1 MILKKARVLVVD
13 DDPDVLFAVRML
25 LKPEVQEVVTEKN
38 PELLLSL
45 LSKQHFDAI
54 FLDMNYKSTL
64 GTGNEGLY
72 WLGRI
77 REKDPSATVI
87 MITAHGE
94 ISTAVRSLKA
104 GATDFIVKPWH
115 NAQLLET
122 LTAALEP
129 KEAGKPSVAP
139 PASRRPAS
147 FAEFSLLGESEAMQ
161 EVFHKIEKVAPTE
174 ANILLLGE
182 NGTGKELVAKALH
195 QRSARAARPFVTADL
210 AAMSEGIFESELF
223 GHKKGSFTDARE
235 DRVGRFAAASGGT
248 LFLDEIGNIS
258 LAQQAKLLTALQN
271 REVIPLGS
279 NVPLPIDI
287 RLISATNA
295 PLYELAAQQR
305 FRKDLIYRL
314 NTVEIT
320 LPPLRARGDDV
331 LLLARHFAGLYAA
344 RNRKPLP
351 EFEPATLQKLR
362 QHSWPGNVRELQH
375 TVERAVILA
384 DSPTLRPQDFHFSA
398 METVG
403 SAAAELKHEGPLQL
417 SEVEKHTIL
426 RVIERHHGNI
436 TKAAKEL
443 GLTRTALYRR
453 LEKHDL

>member
-1 MILKKARVLVVD
+1 
-13 DDPDVLFAVRML
+13 ML

-45 LSKQHFDAI
+45 LSKQRFDVI

-77 REKDPSATVI
+77 REKDPTATVI

-122 LTAALEP
+122 LAAAVEG
-129 KEAGKPSVAP
+129 KEAGRAAGSPAAP
-139 PASRRPAS
+139 RRAAS
-147 FAEFSLLGESEAMQ
+147 FAEFALLGESEAMQ
-161 EVFHKIEKVAPTE
+161 EVFHKVEKVAPTE

-195 QRSARAARPFVTADL
+195 QKSFRAAKPFVTADL

-223 GHKKGSFTDARE
+223 GHKKGAFTDARE
-235 DRVGRFAAASGGT
+235 DRIGRFAAASGGT

-271 REVIPLGS
+271 REVISVGS
-279 NVPLPIDI
+279 NMPVAIDI

-295 PLYELAAQQR
+295 PLYELAARQQ

-331 LLLARHFAGLYAA
+331 LLLARHFAGIYAA
-344 RNRKPLP
+344 RNRKPTP
-351 EFEPATLQKLR
+351 DFEPATLQKLR

-384 DSPTLRPQDFHFSA
+384 ESDTLRPQDFHFSA
-398 METVG
+398 METAG
-403 SAAAELKHEGPLQL
+403 TQPAGQSPAEGPLQL
-417 SEVEKHTIL
+417 NEVEKSTIL
-426 RVIERHHGNI
+426 RVIERHNGNI
-436 TKAAKEL
+436 TRAAKEL

>member
-13 DDPDVLFAVRML
+13 DDTDVLFAVRML

-45 LSKQHFDAI
+45 LSKQRFDVI

-64 GTGNEGLY
+64 GSGNEGLY

-77 REKDPSATVI
+77 REKDPTATVI

-94 ISTAVRSLKA
+94 ISIAVRSLKA

-122 LTAALEP
+122 LAAALAP
-129 KEAGKPSVAP
+129 KEAGKTIPAP
-139 PASRRPAS
+139 AAPRRPAS
-147 FAEFSLLGESEAMQ
+147 FAEFALLGESEAMQ

-174 ANILLLGE
+174 ANVLLLGE

-195 QRSARAARPFVTADL
+195 QKSFRAAKPFITADL

-223 GHKKGSFTDARE
+223 GHKKGAFTDARE
-235 DRVGRFAAASGGT
+235 DRQGRFAAASGGT

-271 REVIPLGS
+271 RHVIPVGS
-279 NVPLPIDI
+279 NTPVPVDI
-287 RLISATNA
+287 RLVSATNA
-295 PLYELAAQQR
+295 PLYELAAQQQ

-331 LLLARHFAGLYAA
+331 LLLAQHFAGVYAA
-344 RNRKPLP
+344 RNRKVTPA
-351 EFEPATLQKLR
+351 FQPATLQKLR
-362 QHSWPGNVRELQH
+362 EHPWPGNVRELQH
-375 TVERAVILA
+375 AVERAIILA
-384 DSPTLRPQDFHFSA
+384 EGDVLRPQDFHFSA
-398 METVG
+398 METAG
-403 SAAAELKHEGPLQL
+403 AATAEAEGPLQL
-417 SEVEKHTIL
+417 SAVERSTIL
-426 RVIERHHGNI
+426 RVIERHNGNI

>member
-1 MILKKARVLVVD
+1 MKKARVLVVD

-139 PASRRPAS
+139 RIPAPRLLRRVFPA
-147 FAEFSLLGESEAMQ
+147 GG
-161 EVFHKIEKVAPTE
+161 V
-174 ANILLLGE
+174 G
-182 NGTGKELVAKALH
+182 
-195 QRSARAARPFVTADL
+195 
-210 AAMSEGIFESELF
+210 
-223 GHKKGSFTDARE
+223 GHAGS
-235 DRVGRFAAASGGT
+235 
-248 LFLDEIGNIS
+248 I
-258 LAQQAKLLTALQN
+258 
-271 REVIPLGS
+271 
-279 NVPLPIDI
+279 
-287 RLISATNA
+287 
-295 PLYELAAQQR
+295 
-305 FRKDLIYRL
+305 
-314 NTVEIT
+314 
-320 LPPLRARGDDV
+320 
-331 LLLARHFAGLYAA
+331 
-344 RNRKPLP
+344 
-351 EFEPATLQKLR
+351 
-362 QHSWPGNVRELQH
+362 
-375 TVERAVILA
+375 
-384 DSPTLRPQDFHFSA
+384 PQD
-398 METVG
+398 
-403 SAAAELKHEGPLQL
+403 
-417 SEVEKHTIL
+417 
-426 RVIERHHGNI
+426 
-436 TKAAKEL
+436 
-443 GLTRTALYRR
+443 
-453 LEKHDL
+453 